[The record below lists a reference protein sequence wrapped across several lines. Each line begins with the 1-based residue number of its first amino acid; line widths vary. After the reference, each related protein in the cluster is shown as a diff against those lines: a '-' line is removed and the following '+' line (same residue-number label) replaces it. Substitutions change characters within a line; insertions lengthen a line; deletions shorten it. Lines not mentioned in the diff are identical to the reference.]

1 MSEDVSIIV
10 SFTPEQRLKLAEL
23 SNLMKSARGDFSKGY
38 DVFKWIWNDGQDIL
52 RELVDD
58 DSVCTDLY
66 YLVDDIFKDLQQHA
80 LDWVVGEFDGRS
92 FRDTKWNY
100 DKIDQLASDTVDQ
113 AMYNRLQYSLC
124 HDRLDAD
131 KVLKALEGMVK

>member
-1 MSEDVSIIV
+1 M

-23 SNLMKSARGDFSKGY
+23 SNLMKCARSDFSKGY

-58 DSVCTDLY
+58 DLVCTDLY

-100 DKIDQLASDTVDQ
+100 DKIDMLVNDSVDQ
-113 AMYNRLQYSLC
+113 VMYNRLQYSLH
-124 HDRLDAD
+124 HDRCDGE
-131 KVLKALEGMVK
+131 KVLKALGEMVK